1 MPDISAFKGYRPDQI
16 GVGNEGNTSTV
27 NEPGLYF
34 DPVSEKEEEVFMPAA
49 ADALVRMGWVRVEF
63 EDTGKVDKDGN
74 PIMKR
79 LPTTFGRRPED
90 SPEVLKLRAEL
101 AAAQQELAERSELK
115 EPEVVK
121 PPKPEVVKPPKV
133 VEKVKEVKEVKTPKA
148 STK

>member
-16 GVGNEGNTSTV
+16 GVGNEGNSSTV

-34 DPVSEKEEEVFMPAA
+34 DPVSEKEEHVFMHAA

-63 EDTGKVDKDGN
+63 DEDGN
-74 PIMKR
+74 R

-101 AAAQQELAERSELK
+101 AAAKKELESKNTKVVK
-115 EPEVVK
+115 EP
-121 PPKPEVVKPPKV
+121 
-133 VEKVKEVKEVKTPKA
+133 KTPKA
-148 STK
+148 TK